1 MSFKSG
7 KETDKLW
14 RSLLFEVRQIWFM
27 RTIGIDLLCIII
39 LYFYIDFDF
48 SGIPTYIIIPAVFIF
63 GGIISYAIYYH
74 IFLKS
79 LCKVLQRQQEK
90 LDILLQ
96 KEGITE
102 ASAFTNVENKE
113 ELVEA
118 LCKLVFVS
126 DVATRCCITE
136 SLGELGGST
145 ASKTLKQLLL
155 DTDDKV
161 RSKAKL
167 SLERLSLKI

>member
-1 MSFKSG
+1 M
-7 KETDKLW
+7 
-14 RSLLFEVRQIWFM
+14 
-27 RTIGIDLLCIII
+27 
-39 LYFYIDFDF
+39 
-48 SGIPTYIIIPAVFIF
+48 
-63 GGIISYAIYYH
+63 
-74 IFLKS
+74 LKAGLS
-79 LCKVLQRQQEK
+79 N
-90 LDILLQ
+90 
-96 KEGITE
+96 
-102 ASAFTNVENKE
+102 ASAFTNVEKKE

-118 LCKLVFVS
+118 LCKLVFVG

-167 SLERLSLKI
+167 SLERLSLKITSVQ